1 MKDFAAGMKSRID
14 LGPVQLSLLLLLISR
29 PGGSGS
35 GSGSHTT
42 LRCMQRAQWQL
53 QVENSSST
61 NNNNNNKSKKSRG
74 KHTHATIKMEKQH
87 RSLANIRVS
96 CLPPLPHEIAV
107 CSALCPALSVS
118 YGNFHD
124 YYYYWVREKLHLSI
138 VRRAAC
144 AARRAKLKAP
154 GGGKK

>member
-1 MKDFAAGMKSRID
+1 MKSRID

-61 NNNNNNKSKKSRG
+61 NNNNIKSKKTRG

-96 CLPPLPHEIAV
+96 CLNPLPHEIEAY
-107 CSALCPALSVS
+107 SALSPALSVS
-118 YGNFHD
+118 YGNFYD

-138 VRRAAC
+138 VRRVALLVQ
-144 AARRAKLKAP
+144 RDVQS
-154 GGGKK
+154 